1 MPVYCLSN
9 SRATKV
15 LKKRQQYD
23 RDDFLPLRLA
33 FLQSRISNLESRISN
48 LTDVSFVREIATI
61 HPMRVR
67 WIAFAVLPLLISA
80 QIRPATQDANIPII
94 SVSVNLVKVPFSV
107 LDLRGN
113 LVSDLRR
120 EDFRV
125 WEDQAPQQI
134 RSFGLDMNPVSVV
147 LLLDMS
153 MSEKSELKKI
163 RAAAAE
169 FAEALSAEDRISVVA
184 FDEEVYR
191 ALDWTNDKRKV
202 RKALGKLRSGVRT
215 ALYDAMYYAAIE
227 QLKGI
232 EGRKAIILLT
242 DCVNNQSRV
251 SFRDVSLS
259 IVQSQASL
267 YVVSK
272 TGIVKEQAKRE
283 RRVIMISDILK
294 KLFGEDEDYI
304 DEFFRKRE
312 GEMYDLSEKTG
323 GRCFFLTD
331 YRYLNDI
338 YAEVARELK
347 SKYYMTYVS
356 NQVLLP
362 DSYHGIS
369 IEYLE
374 PATKVVYRKGY
385 YHQPQPGQRFRYFR

>member
-1 MPVYCLSN
+1 M
-9 SRATKV
+9 
-15 LKKRQQYD
+15 
-23 RDDFLPLRLA
+23 
-33 FLQSRISNLESRISN
+33 
-48 LTDVSFVREIATI
+48 SFAREIATI
-61 HPMRVR
+61 KPMYIR
-67 WIAFAVLPLLISA
+67 WIASAVLFLLVAA
-80 QIRPATQDANIPII
+80 QSRPATQDTNIPTI

-107 LDLRGN
+107 FDLKGN

-120 EDFRV
+120 EDFQV

-147 LLLDMS
+147 LMLDTS
-153 MSEKSELKKI
+153 MSEKSEMKKI
-163 RAAAAE
+163 KAAAE
-169 FAEALSAEDRISVVA
+169 DFAEALSGDDRISVIA
-184 FDEEVYR
+184 FDDEVYR
-191 ALDWTNDKRKV
+191 ALDWTNDTGKV
-202 RKALGKLRSGVRT
+202 RKALGKLHSGVRT
-215 ALYDAMYYAAIE
+215 ALYDAMYYAANE
-227 QLKGI
+227 QFKEI

-242 DCVNNQSRV
+242 DCVNNQSSV

-272 TGIVKEQAKRE
+272 TAIVKEQAKRE

-294 KLFGEDEDYI
+294 RLFGNDEDYI

-312 GEMYDLSEKTG
+312 GEMSDLAEKTG

-331 YRYLNDI
+331 YRYLKDI

-369 IEYLE
+369 IEYME

-385 YHQPQPGQRFRYFR
+385 YHQPRPVQRFR

>member
-1 MPVYCLSN
+1 MC
-9 SRATKV
+9 
-15 LKKRQQYD
+15 
-23 RDDFLPLRLA
+23 
-33 FLQSRISNLESRISN
+33 
-48 LTDVSFVREIATI
+48 
-61 HPMRVR
+61 VR
-67 WIAFAVLPLLISA
+67 WIATAVLLLLVAA
-80 QIRPATQDANIPII
+80 QSRPATQDTNTPII

-107 LDLRGN
+107 FDLKGS
-113 LVSDLRR
+113 LVSDLRK

-147 LLLDMS
+147 LMLDTS
-153 MSEKSELKKI
+153 MSGKSELRKI
-163 RAAAAE
+163 IAAAE
-169 FAEALSAEDRISVVA
+169 NFAEALSREDRISVIA
-184 FDEEVYR
+184 FNDEVYR
-191 ALDWTNDKRKV
+191 ALDWTDDTGKV
-202 RKALGKLRSGVRT
+202 RKALGKLRPGVRT
-215 ALYDAMYYAAIE
+215 ALYDAMYYAANE
-227 QLKGI
+227 QFKGI

-251 SFRDVSLS
+251 SFRDASLS

-272 TGIVKEQAKRE
+272 TAIVKEQAKRE

-312 GEMYDLSEKTG
+312 GEMSDLSEKTG

-331 YRYLNDI
+331 YRYLKDI

-362 DSYHGIS
+362 DSYHAIS

-385 YHQPQPGQRFRYFR
+385 YHQPQPVQRFW

>member
-1 MPVYCLSN
+1 MC
-9 SRATKV
+9 
-15 LKKRQQYD
+15 
-23 RDDFLPLRLA
+23 
-33 FLQSRISNLESRISN
+33 
-48 LTDVSFVREIATI
+48 
-61 HPMRVR
+61 VR
-67 WIAFAVLPLLISA
+67 WIASVVLLLLVAA
-80 QIRPATQDANIPII
+80 QSRPATQDTDAPII

-107 LDLRGN
+107 FDLKGS
-113 LVSDLRR
+113 LVSDLRK

-134 RSFGLDMNPVSVV
+134 RSFGLDLNPVSVV
-147 LLLDMS
+147 LLLDTS
-153 MSEKSELKKI
+153 MSGKSELKQIK
-163 RAAAAE
+163 AAAE
-169 FAEALSAEDRISVVA
+169 DFAEALSGDDRISVIA
-184 FDEEVYR
+184 FDDEVYR
-191 ALDWTNDKRKV
+191 ALDWTDNIGKV
-202 RKALGKLRSGVRT
+202 RKALGKLRPGVRT
-215 ALYDAMYYAAIE
+215 SLYDAMYYAANE

-242 DCVNNQSRV
+242 DCVNNQSSV

-272 TGIVKEQAKRE
+272 TAIIKEQAKRQ

-294 KLFGEDEDYI
+294 KLFGDDEDYI

-312 GEMYDLSEKTG
+312 GEMSDLSEKTG

-331 YRYLNDI
+331 YRYLKDI

-385 YHQPQPGQRFRYFR
+385 YHQPQPVQRFR